1 MAKNGN
7 KNLKPAEHFHTGIS
21 INLHLHTL
29 TKFFLPLVT
38 VIPAQ
43 TMTSPPWAK
52 ADNQKHRNFSNNRLI
67 FPVLM
72 IIIKYALCFVG
83 RAGL

>member
-1 MAKNGN
+1 MAISRLKMAKDGN
-7 KNLKPAEHFHTGIS
+7 KNFKPAEHFFIDIS

-43 TMTSPPWAK
+43 TMTSFLHG
-52 ADNQKHRNFSNNRLI
+52 QRQ
-67 FPVLM
+67 
-72 IIIKYALCFVG
+72 IIKNIVISLITV
-83 RAGL
+83 

>member
-1 MAKNGN
+1 MAISHLKLAKNGN
-7 KNLKPAEHFHTGIS
+7 KNLKPAEHFHIGIS

-38 VIPAQ
+38 VILAQ
-43 TMTSPPWAK
+43 TMTSPLMAK
-52 ADNQKHRNFSNNRLI
+52 ADNQKHRNFSHNRLI

-72 IIIKYALCFVG
+72 IIIK
-83 RAGL
+83 